1 MRSALSVQPARRS
14 GYLRPEPSRFLG
26 RSAEL
31 ERLDAPL
38 VGRQIVSIV
47 GPAGIGKTRLALRY
61 GTTRQQR
68 YTSVWFSNL
77 SDARDVDE
85 MASTVLR
92 TLARDVA
99 PVSAIEASTAVS
111 RALAARAGALVILDN
126 LEHLLPGAATVLR
139 RWIAAS
145 PDVRFVVTS
154 RVPVGIEGEHVL
166 ELGAMSVPPLG
177 ATSGEAV
184 DLFVERV
191 RSRLI
196 SYAPKD
202 TELVD
207 IAAIVRRLRG
217 VPLAIELAAARVGS
231 EHTNELLMRVSR
243 RASPMPGE
251 EEDGSTRRAL
261 DRGFALLSTSDRDAL
276 RQCSVFRRS
285 FGLQA
290 AERVVRP
297 SEPGTSVRDVI
308 VGLAQRNL
316 LQVER
321 WQPMRFSMCEGIRSL
336 ATDALVDSSDADGTM
351 WRHAEWC
358 VERAAAI
365 TLGATRPSDAADD
378 WDDLHAAMTFGA
390 ATGRPQ
396 IVLRTALAIDVLA
409 LGSGLGLAQLAYLD
423 EALRLGAAGDLRL
436 VSRALGV
443 RAGALYGLGRLDE
456 ARRDSETALRLAG
469 EIHDV
474 RQKGAMLRVAGE
486 VAFQQGDLDAAREH
500 LEAALA
506 VEVERGDIPSVAAV
520 HYRLASLD
528 QSLGDSA
535 LARTEYERSL
545 ELSLQAHDAAGE
557 ARATM
562 GLAWG
567 WLERGDHGAALE
579 HYERALVIL
588 RRLKMARSE
597 RVVIGYAGLVHFDAG
612 DLAEAEDHLRRA
624 AFASRQ
630 AGDFWVEGIFE
641 GLRAAVL
648 ATLDCI
654 EEARASFDLAEQLL
668 AGNRFYAGTIAIHR
682 GHLDL
687 AEARAAAVCGDV
699 DAVVAHQENARM
711 RIELARTPS
720 DDAPAHV
727 TRSDDARLAVRI
739 LERAL

>member
-1 MRSALSVQPARRS
+1 
-14 GYLRPEPSRFLG
+14 LRPEPSRFLG

-38 VGRQIVSIV
+38 LGRQIVSIV
-47 GPAGIGKTRLALRY
+47 GPGGIGKTRLALRY

-68 YTSVWFSNL
+68 YASVWFCDL
-77 SDARDVDE
+77 SDARDTGE
-85 MASTVLR
+85 MAVAVLR
-92 TLARDVA
+92 TLARDAA
-99 PVSAIEASTAVS
+99 PVSAVEAPTAVA
-111 RALAARAGALVILDN
+111 RALAARAGGLVILDN

-154 RVPVGIEGEHVL
+154 RVEVGIDGEHVL
-166 ELGAMSVPPLG
+166 ELGAMPVPALG
-177 ATSGEAV
+177 ATSSEAV

-202 TELVD
+202 GELVD

-217 VPLAIELAAARVGS
+217 VPLAIELAAARVGF
-231 EHTNELLMRVSR
+231 ERTNDLLMRVSR
-243 RASPMPGE
+243 RASPLPGE
-251 EEDGSTRRAL
+251 EDDGSTRRAL
-261 DRGFALLSTSDRDAL
+261 DRAFALLSATDRDAL
-276 RQCSVFRRS
+276 RQCSVFRGS
-285 FGLQA
+285 FGLAA

-336 ATDALVDSSDADGTM
+336 ATDALVDSSDADQAM

-358 VERAAAI
+358 MERATAI
-365 TLGATRPSDAADD
+365 TDGATRPADAADD

-390 ATGRPQ
+390 ATERPQ

-474 RQKGAMLRVAGE
+474 RQKGAMLRMAGE
-486 VAFQQGDLDAAREH
+486 VAFQQGDFETAREH

-506 VEVERGDIPSVAAV
+506 VEMQRGDIPGVAAV
-520 HYRLASLD
+520 HYRLASLH
-528 QSLGDSA
+528 QSLGDPTR
-535 LARTEYERSL
+535 ARREYERSL
-545 ELSLQAHDAAGE
+545 ALALEARDAVGE

-567 WLERGDHGAALE
+567 WLERGDHAAALE
-579 HYERALVIL
+579 HYESALVIL
-588 RRLKMARSE
+588 RRLKMSRSE

-641 GLRAAVL
+641 GIRAAVL
-648 ATLDCI
+648 AMLDCV

-668 AGNRFYAGTIAIHR
+668 AGNPFYAGTIAIHR
-682 GHLDL
+682 GQLDL
-687 AEARAAAVCGDV
+687 AEARVAAVCGDA
-699 DAVVAHQENARM
+699 DAVLLHQENARM
-711 RIELARTPS
+711 RVSLARASS
-720 DDAPAHV
+720 DGAPAHV
-727 TRSDDARLAVRI
+727 SRSDDARIAVRI
-739 LERAL
+739 LERALHL